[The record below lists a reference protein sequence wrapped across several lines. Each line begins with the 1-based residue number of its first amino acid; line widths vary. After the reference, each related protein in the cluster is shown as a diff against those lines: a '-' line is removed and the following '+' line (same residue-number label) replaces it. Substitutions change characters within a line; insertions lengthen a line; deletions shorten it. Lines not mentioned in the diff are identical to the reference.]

1 MVITEIKKQRNHL
14 FSIAFDNKTEALLD
28 KKTVID
34 NGLFVGQ
41 ALHKK
46 ELDSLSEESDYQRA
60 FSRAVWYIEQG
71 DISKKALHQK
81 LIRAKFNEKNIE
93 KVILRLAELGLL
105 DDDRLAK
112 RLAEKL
118 LSSNISKR
126 AALSKMAAK
135 GIDFALAKEIL
146 DDMECSPQN
155 QIRAVIDKKYKTKL
169 STPEGVKK
177 VFAAL
182 QRLGFGYSDIR
193 EVLKAYSEE
202 LEFSEENYGL

>member
-1 MVITEIKKQRNHL
+1 MIITEIKKQRNHL
-14 FSIAFDNKTEALLD
+14 FCLSFDNETQALLD

-41 ALHKK
+41 EIEKR
-46 ELDSLSEESDYQRA
+46 EFDSLLAESDYQRT

-71 DISKKALHQK
+71 DVSKKALKTK
-81 LIRAKFNEKNIE
+81 LIRAKFSEENIE
-93 KVILRLAELGLL
+93 KVIFRLGELGLL
-105 DDDRLAK
+105 NDEDFAE
-112 RLAEKL
+112 RLAERL

-135 GIDFALAKEIL
+135 GIDFSLAKEIL
-146 DDMECSPQN
+146 DSAECSAQE

-169 STPEGVKK
+169 SSPDGVRK

-193 EVLKAYSEE
+193 DVLKAYSEE
-202 LEFSEENYGL
+202 LEYSEENYGL